1 MDPALG
7 LSMIFLRRKRW
18 LKILNV
24 LCIQFSL
31 VDAPYALSI
40 FWECKFWRMTKTK
53 IITKVLKILPKKTR
67 ISKIKAI
74 QFFSKFYGSKHTA
87 LLCPLIHV
95 VVWWEGLVSDF
106 ALVLNNIFYP
116 EQGSAASLR
125 CSWMMLIRRVL
136 VHGRV

>member
-7 LSMIFLRRKRW
+7 FSMIILRRKRW

-74 QFFSKFYGSKHTA
+74 QFFSKFLVRHCYYCNHLWQQAYDTFMSSHTCRR
-87 LLCPLIHV
+87 LVRRISQRLCPCSEQHFLP
-95 VVWWEGLVSDF
+95 WTRFCSF
-106 ALVLNNIFYP
+106 AAV
-116 EQGSAASLR
+116 GW
-125 CSWMMLIRRVL
+125 C
-136 VHGRV
+136 